1 MSYVYTKLLAL
12 KAKMLFSGSVLE
24 IVDIFCKHISWANEL
39 PQNLSLE
46 QNTIKIGVALILEP
60 LKL

>member
-24 IVDIFCKHISWANEL
+24 IVDIFCKHWANEL